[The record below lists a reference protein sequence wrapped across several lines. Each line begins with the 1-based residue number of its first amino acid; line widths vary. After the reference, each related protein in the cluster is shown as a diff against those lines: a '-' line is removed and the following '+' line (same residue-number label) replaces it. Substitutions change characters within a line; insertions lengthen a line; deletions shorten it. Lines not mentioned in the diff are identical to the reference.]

1 MSGRPAEPSPGGLLG
16 LDRSEV
22 LLAPYDPV
30 WAALGE
36 QERATVEALLGALAV
51 QVMHAGSTA
60 VPGIDAK
67 PILDIAAAVGDR
79 VPIDEVVAA
88 LCASGAYVYE
98 GDQGDDGGL
107 FFVRG
112 TGEFRTV
119 HVHVVGSGSQAWID
133 YRRFHTLL
141 ISDAS
146 ARTRYESVKR
156 ELAQQF
162 PHDRLA
168 YTSAKSAVIQE
179 LLAAEGSSTPRQA
192 N

>member
-1 MSGRPAEPSPGGLLG
+1 MSGSTGEPSVGGLLG

-22 LLAPYDPV
+22 RLARYDPG
-30 WAALGE
+30 WAPLGE
-36 QERATVEALLGALAV
+36 RERATVEALLGVLAV
-51 QVMHAGSTA
+51 QVMHVGSTA

-88 LCASGAYVYE
+88 LCGAGPYLYE
-98 GDQGDDGGL
+98 GDQGNDGGL
-107 FFVRG
+107 LFVRG
-112 TGEFRTV
+112 TGEFRTA
-119 HVHVVGSGSQAWID
+119 HVHVVGTGSQAWLD

-156 ELAQQF
+156 ELALQF
-162 PHDRLA
+162 PHDRRA

-179 LLAAEGSSTPRQA
+179 LLAAEEPSTPRQE